1 MVCKASHPWLGRISR
16 ALRLSNRPLRAA
28 FLAVVAIG
36 TSPAQE
42 SAAVSVRTLAFD
54 LPAPSVELSLQRQD
68 SDTTQSLAV
77 QVNQFGQSSKLSPG
91 SYTASSASFSSKES
105 FNLPASDT
113 GSFLL
118 LILADKKGQWK
129 VLPVADDPGRF
140 AAGDRFMINA
150 TAESVAVRFDKQRV
164 RLNPGR
170 TSYFKSPAD
179 KAEGDKIEVE
189 MFQEL
194 KGALKPFNST
204 YWPVAK
210 DLRTI
215 VLIYPDLRTG
225 KPRVR
230 SLADMPE
237 PAPANP

>member
-1 MVCKASHPWLGRISR
+1 MLSKASRPWLGIS
-16 ALRLSNRPLRAA
+16 RLSNKTLRPSL
-28 FLAVVAIG
+28 LAVLFAIG
-36 TSPAQE
+36 TAHAEEPA
-42 SAAVSVRTLAFD
+42 ALSVRTLAFD

-68 SDTTQSLAV
+68 SDASQSLAV

-91 SYTASSASFSSKES
+91 SYIASSASFSSKET
-105 FNLPASDT
+105 FKLPASDT

-150 TAESVAVRFDKQRV
+150 TAEAVAVRFDKQRV

-237 PAPANP
+237 PAPANQ